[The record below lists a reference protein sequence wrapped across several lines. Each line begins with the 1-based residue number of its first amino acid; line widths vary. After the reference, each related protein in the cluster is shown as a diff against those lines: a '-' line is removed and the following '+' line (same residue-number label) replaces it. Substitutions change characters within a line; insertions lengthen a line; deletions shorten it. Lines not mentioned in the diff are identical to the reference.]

1 MLMLCFHK
9 FFKRLLEIKR
19 KTHKRDWLD
28 VYIGMLITSFLSVI
42 LVGFTVLVLPRSA
55 QGEFNLFRLLLSDT
69 IVTFPKVR
77 TIPFS

>member
-1 MLMLCFHK
+1 MLCFRK
-9 FFKRLLEIKR
+9 FFKRLLEIGT

-28 VYIGMLITSFLSVI
+28 LYIGMLITRLLSVI

-55 QGEFNLFRLLLSDT
+55 QGEFNLFRLLLSNA
-69 IVTFPKVR
+69 IAAFPEIR

>member
-1 MLMLCFHK
+1 MLCFHK
-9 FFKRLLEIKR
+9 LFKRLLEIKR

-55 QGEFNLFRLLLSDT
+55 QGEFNLFRLLLSNT
-69 IVTFPKVR
+69 IVAFPKVR

>member
-1 MLMLCFHK
+1 MLCFRK
-9 FFKRLLEIKR
+9 FFKRLLEIGT

-28 VYIGMLITSFLSVI
+28 LYIGMLITRLLSVI

-55 QGEFNLFRLLLSDT
+55 QGEFNLFRLLLSNT
-69 IVTFPKVR
+69 IVAFPEIR

>member
-1 MLMLCFHK
+1 MLCFHK
-9 FFKRLLEIKR
+9 LFKRLLEIKR

-55 QGEFNLFRLLLSDT
+55 QGEFNLFRLLLSNT
-69 IVTFPKVR
+69 IVAFPEIR
-77 TIPFS
+77 TTPFS

>member
-1 MLMLCFHK
+1 MLCFRK
-9 FFKRLLEIKR
+9 FFKRLLEIGT

-28 VYIGMLITSFLSVI
+28 LYIGMLITRLLSVI

-55 QGEFNLFRLLLSDT
+55 QGEFNLFRLLLSNT
-69 IVTFPKVR
+69 IVAFPKVR

>member
-1 MLMLCFHK
+1 MLCFRK
-9 FFKRLLEIKR
+9 FFKRLLEIGT

-28 VYIGMLITSFLSVI
+28 LYIGMLITRLLSVI

-55 QGEFNLFRLLLSDT
+55 QGEFNLFRLLLSNT
-69 IVTFPKVR
+69 IVAFPKIR